1 MTQILFKRLKQTD
14 LVPDVI
20 IDVPHQLPSFSVR
33 WDVME
38 NAIKAK
44 EKLLELKML
53 SPNVVVLKSVIIES
67 DDIDYDSEAII

>member
-1 MTQILFKRLKQTD
+1 
-14 LVPDVI
+14 
-20 IDVPHQLPSFSVR
+20 
-33 WDVME
+33 ME

-67 DDIDYDSEAII
+67 DDVDYDSEAII